1 MTSHVKRL
9 PCAAHLVGGLWVY
22 QDAAL
27 GALQRLLHLLQFDG
41 EVRLEVA
48 AQGHAG
54 VLPRLPAGKDLI
66 IAQQG
71 SLVLQV

>member
-1 MTSHVKRL
+1 MD
-9 PCAAHLVGGLWVY
+9 

-41 EVRLEVA
+41 KVSLEVA
-48 AQGHAG
+48 AQRHAG

-66 IAQQG
+66 VTQQG
-71 SLVLQV
+71 SLVFQV